1 MPRVFIARLAEAI
14 AAKGSPVCVG
24 LDPVLDRLPQAV
36 RDASGMPAAAIE
48 AFSLGV
54 LEAVAPAAPAVKIQ
68 SACFERYGS
77 AGFAAM
83 ETVATRARELGLI
96 VIYDAKRGD
105 IGISARH
112 YAEAAKNL
120 GADAITASPYL
131 GPETIEP
138 YLETGLGVF
147 VLVRTSN
154 PGSAPVQTPAL
165 MDGRGVAHH
174 IARIVSRLG
183 QDHRDDTLGLS
194 GVGAVVGAT
203 QSSEGAALRAVM
215 PDQVFLIPGFG
226 AQGGTADDIRAM
238 LRPDRTGAADAG
250 VLVTASRS
258 IIYPNPDSGVEPK
271 KQVQNETAGGWQ
283 QAIADAAERMRD
295 EIAAAVTPE
304 RV

>member
-1 MPRVFIARLAEAI
+1 MPRAFIARLAHAI

-24 LDPVLDRLPQAV
+24 LDPVYDRLPEPV
-36 RDASGMPAAAIE
+36 RADADRVGAIR

-54 LEAVAPAAPAVKIQ
+54 LEAVARAAPAVKIQ

-83 ETVATRARELGLI
+83 EAVAARAKELGL
-96 VIYDAKRGD
+96 VVLWDAKRGD
-105 IGISARH
+105 IGLSARH
-112 YAEAAKNL
+112 YAAAANHL
-120 GADAITASPYL
+120 GADAITVSPYL

-138 YLETGLGVF
+138 FLEARLGVF

-174 IARIVSRLG
+174 IGRLVSRLG
-183 QDHRDDTLGLS
+183 HDYRDDVLGLS

-203 QSSEGAALRAVM
+203 QASEGAALRAVM
-215 PDQVFLIPGFG
+215 PEQVFLVPGFG
-226 AQGGTADDIRAM
+226 AQGGTASDVRAL
-238 LRPDRTGAADAG
+238 LRPDRTGLADSG

-258 IIYPNPDSGVEPK
+258 ILYPDPDGTSRPA
-271 KQVQNETAGGWQ
+271 QNNGGGEGDADWRA
-283 QAIADAAERMRD
+283 AIAAAAERMRD
-295 EIAAAVTPE
+295 EIAQAV
-304 RV
+304 R